1 MRKLDC
7 LSMDALDKTFSEL
20 VSIIKSWIPW
30 QSEPA
35 NVSRDFWMPDHS
47 CRVCYDCDSQFT
59 LFNRRHHCRLCG
71 RIFCSKCTT
80 NSVPAPFSS
89 QRNSWD
95 EWEKIRV
102 CNFCYK
108 QWEEGVVSVDNS
120 GQVSNLDRTMSA
132 SSVASSKTSATA
144 NSSNV
149 TLCSMPYSV
158 GSYQQIQQ
166 GSCVN
171 KLYQSPKRGKE
182 TDREGLSS
190 LGGRNIDLV
199 EDLGDP
205 LPKQCGFSMS
215 RYCTISLAFI
225 DSRKN

>member
-1 MRKLDC
+1 
-7 LSMDALDKTFSEL
+7 
-20 VSIIKSWIPW
+20 
-30 QSEPA
+30 
-35 NVSRDFWMPDHS
+35 
-47 CRVCYDCDSQFT
+47 
-59 LFNRRHHCRLCG
+59 
-71 RIFCSKCTT
+71 
-80 NSVPAPFSS
+80 
-89 QRNSWD
+89 
-95 EWEKIRV
+95 
-102 CNFCYK
+102 
-108 QWEEGVVSVDNS
+108 
-120 GQVSNLDRTMSA
+120 
-132 SSVASSKTSATA
+132 
-144 NSSNV
+144 
-149 TLCSMPYSV
+149 MPYSV

>member
-1 MRKLDC
+1 MQKLGC
-7 LSMDALDKTFSEL
+7 LSMDAIDKTFSEL

-47 CRVCYDCDSQFT
+47 CRVCYECDSQFT
-59 LFNRRHHCRLCG
+59 IFNRRHHCRLCG

-95 EWEKIRV
+95 ESEKIRV
-102 CNFCYK
+102 CNYCYK
-108 QWEEGVVSVDNS
+108 QWEQGIVTFDNG
-120 GQVSNLDRTMSA
+120 GQVSNLERTMST

-144 NSSNV
+144 NSSNI
-149 TLCSMPYSV
+149 TICSMPYSV

-171 KLYQSPKRGKE
+171 LHQSPMRGKD

-190 LGGRNIDLV
+190 ALGGRNIDLV
-199 EDLGDP
+199 ADLGDP
-205 LPKQCGFSMS
+205 LPKQYGFSS
-215 RYCTISLAFI
+215 NRYCTIYLIFI
-225 DSRKN
+225 IDREN